1 MICNKLGRVR
11 TNKITASPPNPLP
24 DQGGG
29 NKLLF
34 PLEFSAG
41 FQLETQQ
48 VKVTCPPSPVGE
60 GVRGR
65 GPSLQSYHHALHVVA
80 DDAGHVTNKG
90 YPRDVLHIPTKGN
103 LL

>member
-29 NKLLF
+29 TSYSFLLSS
-34 PLEFSAG
+34 LLV

-65 GPSLQSYHHALHVVA
+65 GRNLHPYHHALHVVA

-103 LL
+103 FL